1 MIKAGCSGKTWNKSH
16 EQEID
21 FKDPTDDLVVWRRSY
36 PHKWDN
42 PNTTKEWKENNLKE
56 LDDR

>member
-1 MIKAGCSGKTWNKSH
+1 MIDDIPSPCINVCTIDQDSGYCKGCNRT
-16 EQEID
+16 QEEMD
-21 FKDPTDDLVVWRRSY
+21 
-36 PHKWDN
+36 KWDN